1 MEVGD
6 LQYFFS
12 TSTFLNIEAFT
23 HIYKLK
29 LSEFK
34 VVLTRTRF

>member
-6 LQYFFS
+6 LQYFF
-12 TSTFLNIEAFT
+12 NK
-23 HIYKLK
+23 HIKLK